1 MPNLGRPTPATVDY
15 STNTRSGRRAMPRV
29 SRLSTTPVKG
39 TALHHPRTLTVTEN
53 GVPENRRFHL
63 VDARRRLFNGKQHG
77 PLVRLTAELD
87 PDGSHLLLRFPD
99 RPPVEGR
106 TTELGE
112 AVRTDF
118 YGRDVDGH
126 LLEGPWS
133 AALSDFVGQEVHLV
147 AVDRPGDAVDVH
159 PVTLIS
165 TATLDHL
172 RRVTPDGERL
182 DHRRFRMLVEVDGCD
197 VHEEDTWTGRRLRIG
212 RTTMQVVGPVPRCV
226 VTNQNPESGEV
237 DFGTLKAIVRYRGEL
252 ATDLSTPVAH
262 LPDNGAVILG
272 MYATAEQ
279 PGEISLGDQVELLD
293 EAAVQPA

>member
-1 MPNLGRPTPATVDY
+1 MPL
-15 STNTRSGRRAMPRV
+15 V

-39 TALHHPRTLTVTEN
+39 TALHHPQSVTVTGN

-63 VDARRRLFNGKQHG
+63 VDARRRLFNGKHHG
-77 PLVRLTAELD
+77 PLVQLTAEFD
-87 PDGSHLLLRFPD
+87 PRDEQLRLHVPD
-99 RPPVEGR
+99 RPPVVGP
-106 TTELGE
+106 TTTLGE

-118 YGRDVDGH
+118 YGRGVDGH
-126 LLEGPWS
+126 LVEGPWS

-165 TATLDHL
+165 TATLEHL

-182 DHRRFRMLVEVDGCD
+182 DHRRFRMLMEVDGCG
-197 VHEEDTWTGRRLRIG
+197 VHEEDTWAGRRVRIG
-212 RTTMQVVGPVPRCV
+212 GVTVQVVGPVPRCV
-226 VTNQNPESGEV
+226 VTNENPDSGAV

-262 LPDNGAVILG
+262 LPDNGAVVLG
-272 MYATAEQ
+272 MYATVER
-279 PGEISLGDQVELLD
+279 PGDIALGDPVELVD
-293 EAAVQPA
+293 ETAVQPA

>member
-1 MPNLGRPTPATVDY
+1 MPEPGRPTPATVGN
-15 STNTRSGRRAMPRV
+15 STDDHSGRRAMPHV
-29 SRLSTTPVKG
+29 SRFSTTPVKG
-39 TALHHPRTLTVTEN
+39 TALHHPRALTVTGN

-63 VDARRRLFNGKQHG
+63 VDARGRLFNGKQHG
-77 PLVRLTAELD
+77 PLVRITAEYESD
-87 PDGSHLLLRFPD
+87 AEHLRLRFPG
-99 RPPVEGR
+99 RPLVEGR
-106 TTELGE
+106 TTELGG

-118 YGRDVDGH
+118 YGRGVDGH
-126 LLEGPWS
+126 LVQGPWS
-133 AALSDFVGQEVHLV
+133 AALSDVVGQEVHLV
-147 AVDRPGDAVDVH
+147 AVDRPGDGVDVH

-197 VHEEDTWTGRRLRIG
+197 VHEEDTWAGRRLRIG
-212 RTTMQVVGPVPRCV
+212 GTIVQVVGPVPRCV
-226 VTNQNPESGEV
+226 VTNENPESGEV

-262 LPDNGAVILG
+262 LPDNGAAILG
-272 MYATAEQ
+272 MYATVEQ
-279 PGEISLGDQVELLD
+279 PGEIALGDQVELFD

>member
-1 MPNLGRPTPATVDY
+1 MPL
-15 STNTRSGRRAMPRV
+15 V

-39 TALHHPRTLTVTEN
+39 TALHHPQTVTVTGN

-63 VDARRRLFNGKQHG
+63 VDARRRLVNGKQHG
-77 PLVRLTAELD
+77 PLVRLTAEFD
-87 PDGSHLLLRFPD
+87 PGDDELRLLFPD
-99 RPPVEGR
+99 RPPVAGR

-118 YGRDVDGH
+118 YGRPVDGH
-126 LLEGPWS
+126 LVEGPWS
-133 AALSDFVGQEVHLV
+133 AALSDFVGQEVRLV

-165 TATLDHL
+165 TATLEHL

-197 VHEEDTWTGRRLRIG
+197 VHEEDTWAGRRVRIG
-212 RTTMQVVGPVPRCV
+212 GATVQVVGPVPRCV
-226 VTNQNPESGEV
+226 VTNENPDSGGV

-262 LPDNGAVILG
+262 LPDNGAVVLG
-272 MYATAEQ
+272 MYATVEQ
-279 PGEISLGDQVELLD
+279 PGEIALGDPVELVD
-293 EAAVQPA
+293 ETAVQPA